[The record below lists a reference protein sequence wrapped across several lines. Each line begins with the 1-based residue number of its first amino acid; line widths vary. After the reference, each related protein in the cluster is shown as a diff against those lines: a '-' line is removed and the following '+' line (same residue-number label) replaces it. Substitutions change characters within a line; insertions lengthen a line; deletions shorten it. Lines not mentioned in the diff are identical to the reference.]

1 VFRFVGM
8 VCLLLLV
15 MAAGGTRPMTCAVG
29 TEPTESEN
37 ASGEGLSIYVATT
50 DTRRRSHGSPKVQRA
65 WICRALPTEVGQRH
79 LGLAPSRGE
88 SHPDQGHRL
97 PNGLN
102 APLLS

>member
-15 MAAGGTRPMTCAVG
+15 MAAGGTPPMTCAVG

-50 DTRRRSHGSPKVQRA
+50 DTRRRSRGSPKVAQGA
-65 WICRALPTEVGQRH
+65 TCLVM
-79 LGLAPSRGE
+79 SRVA
-88 SHPDQGHRL
+88 H
-97 PNGLN
+97 
-102 APLLS
+102 